1 MMNEIVGG
9 IGTSHVPS
17 IGAAIDNGKTDQP
30 YWKPLFDGYKKARQW
45 MSETKP
51 DVVIIIYNDH
61 ASEFSLELIPTF
73 LIGVSDMFIPSDE
86 GYGPREIPNV
96 EGHPELAW
104 HLAESLILQ
113 EFDMTIANE
122 MTVDHGL
129 SVPLSI
135 MYDQPEEWPCKV
147 IPICVNVIQYPPPTG
162 LRCYKLGRAIR
173 GAIDTF
179 DSNEKI
185 AVIGTGGMSHQL
197 QGERAGI
204 INKEFDI
211 SFLDRISNQPEE
223 LTKIHHHDYIMQAG
237 SEGVELVMWLVMR
250 GVLEKKV
257 REIYR
262 HYHVP
267 ASNTAAGL
275 IILEDDE

>member
-1 MMNEIVGG
+1 
-9 IGTSHVPS
+9 
-17 IGAAIDNGKTDQP
+17 
-30 YWKPLFDGYKKARQW
+30 
-45 MSETKP
+45 
-51 DVVIIIYNDH
+51 
-61 ASEFSLELIPTF
+61 
-73 LIGVSDMFIPSDE
+73 
-86 GYGPREIPNV
+86 
-96 EGHPELAW
+96 
-104 HLAESLILQ
+104 
-113 EFDMTIANE
+113 MTIANE

-250 GVLEKKV
+250 GALGKKV

-275 IILEDDE
+275 IILEDDD